1 MSIWEDGCQLQGELA
16 TRPVVIGTAGH
27 VDHGK
32 TTLVK
37 ALTGVDTDRLK
48 EEKQRGISIDL
59 GFAEF
64 RLPGGRSAAIID
76 VPGHERFIHNM
87 VAGVHGIDLVLLV
100 VAADEGVMP
109 QTTEH
114 LDILQLLGIRRGLVA
129 LTKVDLVRDEEW
141 LQLVEEDVRGAL
153 AGTFLAG
160 APVVRVSA
168 VTGEGLDRLV
178 RAIVDLLPSLPPRE
192 LDGLPRLPIDRVFT
206 VAGFGT
212 VVTGTLVAGTLERDQ
227 RLVVEPGGLEVRV
240 RHLQV
245 HGREV
250 TRALAGQRVAANL
263 AGVDHRELHRGQVLL
278 PPGTLRAERLLTC
291 RVQWLPGAGKPLR
304 HDQRLRLH
312 TGAGE
317 VIGRVTLLDPGG
329 EIAPG
334 GTGWVLFRAEQP
346 VVAAPGDR
354 FVLRTYSPMHTA
366 GGGVVADTGR
376 RWRRRDAAAIP
387 LLEAFLA
394 ADPAEAVLARLRQDG
409 GPVELADLVRQTGR
423 SPAQLAP
430 VLERLAREGRARP
443 AGEGAWIATGDFDRL
458 VRRAREVL
466 AAFHRHHPV
475 HPGMPREE
483 LRQAVLPGSDTR
495 RFNALLG
502 EWVGAGQVEARGEW
516 VCLPG
521 WRPQADRAVA
531 EKMER
536 LARVYETAGLA
547 PPAEPAAAAE
557 AAGVPREE
565 AVHLL
570 GLLEEEG
577 ALVRV
582 DEELWFARS
591 AVAEALARLR
601 GLEAAAGPFTVA
613 QARDALGTS
622 RRYVVPLLEFFDR
635 QRWTRREGDLRRVL
649 PGAGSDAG
657 PQRLARR

>member
-1 MSIWEDGCQLQGELA
+1 MSIWEEGCRLSQELA

-114 LDILQLLGIRRGLVA
+114 LDILQLLGIQRGLVA

-141 LQLVEEDVRGAL
+141 LELVEEDVRSAL

-160 APVVRVSA
+160 APIVRVSP

-178 RAIVDLLPSLPPRE
+178 QAIVDLMPALPPRD

-206 VAGFGT
+206 VSGFGT
-212 VVTGTLVAGTLERDQ
+212 VVTGTLVAGTLEVDQ
-227 RLVVEPGGLEVRV
+227 RLVVEPGGQEVRV

-250 TRALAGQRVAANL
+250 PRALAGQRVAANL
-263 AGVDHRELHRGQVLL
+263 AGIDHRQLHRGQVLL
-278 PPGTLRAERLLTC
+278 PPGTLRAERLFAC

-304 HDQRLRLH
+304 HDQRLRFH
-312 TGAGE
+312 TGASE
-317 VIGRVTLLDPGG
+317 VIGRVTLLGPGE

-334 GTGWVLFRAEQP
+334 TTGWILFRAEQP

-354 FVLRTYSPMHTA
+354 FVLRSYSPMRTV
-366 GGGVVADTGR
+366 GGGVVADAGR
-376 RWRRRDAAAIP
+376 RWRRRDAGAIP
-387 LLEAFLA
+387 LLESFLDS
-394 ADPAEAVLARLRQDG
+394 DPAQVVDARLRQAA
-409 GPVELADLVRQTGR
+409 GPVELGELVRQTGR
-423 SPAQLAP
+423 SPVQLLSQ
-430 VLERLAREGRARP
+430 LERLGREGRVRA
-443 AGEGAWIATGDFDRL
+443 AGEGAWIATGVFDSLRQ
-458 VRRAREVL
+458 RAREALVS
-466 AAFHRHHPV
+466 FHERHPV
-475 HPGMPREE
+475 QPGMTREE
-483 LRQAVLPGSDTR
+483 LRQAVLPGHDSR

-502 EWVGAGQVEARGEW
+502 EWAAEGQVEVRGEW

-521 WRPQADRAVA
+521 WRPQANRQVA
-531 EKMER
+531 AKMQR
-536 LARVYETAGLA
+536 LARVYEQAGLA
-547 PPAEPAAAAE
+547 PPADPGAAAE
-557 AAGVPREE
+557 VAAVPREE
-565 AVHLL
+565 VVHLL

-577 ALVRV
+577 SLVRV
-582 DEELWFARS
+582 DEELWFARA
-591 AVAEALARLR
+591 AVMDALERLR
-601 GLEAAAGPFTVA
+601 RLQATTGPFTVA
-613 QARDALGTS
+613 QARDALGTT

-635 QRWTRREGDLRRVL
+635 QHWTRREGDLRRVL
-649 PGAGSDAG
+649 PGPRNEQAGSG
-657 PQRLARR
+657 